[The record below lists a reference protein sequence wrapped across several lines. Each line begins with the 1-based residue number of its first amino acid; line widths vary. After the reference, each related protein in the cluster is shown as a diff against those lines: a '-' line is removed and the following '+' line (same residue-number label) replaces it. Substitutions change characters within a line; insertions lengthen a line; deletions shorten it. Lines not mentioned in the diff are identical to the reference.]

1 GVACPQCG
9 GDIVERFS
17 KKGKFFGCANYPKC
31 NFISK
36 YQPTDQKCPQC
47 GEMMVYKELKKGNF
61 YECSACK
68 FKKEGN
74 NNE

>member
-1 GVACPQCG
+1 M
-9 GDIVERFS
+9 
-17 KKGKFFGCANYPKC
+17 
-31 NFISK
+31 SK

-47 GEMMVYKELKKGNF
+47 GKMMVYKELKKGNF

-74 NNE
+74 DNE